1 MKRYHVMSIIKKKPL
16 FLSVLL
22 IAMISLACQMF
33 TPGSQPAETVSPKET
48 LTAVQTVHIPTVTAL
63 PPSPAIEVP
72 EYPGFSKV
80 ELLTGDVFQT
90 SAAFPRNMGIEPT
103 IMRPYGGGRGPCIKN
118 PDLPAITGVYLE
130 YPVLFLCEAGE
141 SNEAKAIA
149 ITLGKPDG
157 STDTFVQQV
166 VPGERYCLDSLQTL
180 SPGQYTFDI
189 SSGGYT
195 ATGEFD
201 ISNAPRIIVGG
212 GGVYRSFEEMC
223 ATELAKSD
231 DVQIFFT
238 GFAPGDVVE
247 VLFYTSL
254 GWGIDDYHYQTSW
267 TAEMDEQGY
276 LMQYIPTASFPEGTE
291 FVFVASI
298 SDPTPDAMPM
308 VTLLPSPQWVYTAI
322 LLPGQP

>member
-1 MKRYHVMSIIKKKPL
+1 MSIIKKNPL
-16 FLSVLL
+16 FLPVLFL
-22 IAMISLACQMF
+22 AVISLACQTF
-33 TPGSQPAETVSPKET
+33 TPGSEPAETESPKET
-48 LTAVQTVHIPTVTAL
+48 PIVAQTVPVPTLTAL
-63 PPSPAIEVP
+63 PPTPGIEIP

-80 ELLTGDVFQT
+80 ELLPGDVFQT
-90 SAAFPRNMGIEPT
+90 SVAFPGNMGIEPT

-118 PDLPAITGVYLE
+118 PDLPAIIGVYLE

-141 SNEAKAIA
+141 SNEAKAID

-166 VPGERYCLDSLQTL
+166 VPGERYCLDSLQTF
-180 SPGQYTFDI
+180 SPGKYTFDI

-201 ISNAPRIIVGG
+201 ISNAPRIFVGG
-212 GGVYRSFEEMC
+212 GGVYRSFEAMC
-223 ATELAKSD
+223 ATELAKGD
-231 DVQIFFT
+231 NVQIFFT

-247 VLFYTSL
+247 VLLYTSP

-276 LMQYIPTASFPEGTE
+276 FMQYVPAASFPEGTE
-291 FVFVASI
+291 FIFVVSI

-308 VTLLPSPQWVYTAI
+308 ITLLPNPQWVYTAI
-322 LLPGQP
+322 LLSKQP

>member
-1 MKRYHVMSIIKKKPL
+1 MSIIKKNPL
-16 FLSVLL
+16 FLPVLL
-22 IAMISLACQMF
+22 IAVISLACQTF
-33 TPGSQPAETVSPKET
+33 TPGSEPAETESPKET
-48 LTAVQTVHIPTVTAL
+48 PIVAQTVPVPTLTAL
-63 PPSPAIEVP
+63 PPTPGIEIP

-80 ELLTGDVFQT
+80 ELLPGDVFQT
-90 SAAFPRNMGIEPT
+90 SVAFPGNMGIEPT

-118 PDLPAITGVYLE
+118 PDLPAIIGVYLE

-141 SNEAKAIA
+141 SNEAKAID

-166 VPGERYCLDSLQTL
+166 VPGERYCLDSLQTF
-180 SPGQYTFDI
+180 SPGKYTFDI

-201 ISNAPRIIVGG
+201 ISNAPRIFVGG
-212 GGVYRSFEEMC
+212 GGVYRSFEAMC
-223 ATELAKSD
+223 ATELAKGD
-231 DVQIFFT
+231 NVQIFFT

-247 VLFYTSL
+247 VLLYTSP

-267 TAEMDEQGY
+267 TAEIDEQGY
-276 LMQYIPTASFPEGTE
+276 FMQYVPAASFPEGTE
-291 FVFVASI
+291 FIFVVSI

-308 VTLLPSPQWVYTAI
+308 ITLLPNPQWVYTAI
-322 LLPGQP
+322 LLSKQP

>member
-1 MKRYHVMSIIKKKPL
+1 
-16 FLSVLL
+16 
-22 IAMISLACQMF
+22 MISLACQTF
-33 TPGSQPAETVSPKET
+33 TPGSQPAETESPKET
-48 LTAVQTVHIPTVTAL
+48 SIVAQTVPVPTATTLPPTAV
-63 PPSPAIEVP
+63 IEMP

-80 ELLTGDVFQT
+80 ELLPSDIFQA
-90 SAAFPRNMGIEPT
+90 SAAFPGNMGIEPT
-103 IMRPYGGGRGPCIKN
+103 ITRPYGGGRGPCIKN

-141 SNEAKAIA
+141 SEEAKAID
-149 ITLGKPDG
+149 ITLEKPDG

-180 SPGQYTFDI
+180 LPGKYTFDI
-189 SSGGYT
+189 SSSDYT

-201 ISNAPRIIVGG
+201 ISNAPRIFVGG

-223 ATELAKSD
+223 ATELAKGD

-238 GFAPGDVVE
+238 GFAPGGVVE

-267 TAEMDEQGY
+267 TAEIDEQGY
-276 LMQYIPTASFPEGTE
+276 LMQYVPATSFPEGTE
-291 FVFVASI
+291 FVFVVSI

-308 VTLLPSPQWVYTAI
+308 MTLAPSPQWVYTAI
-322 LLPGQP
+322 LLPKQP